1 MERLTVQDKKAILI
15 SSLKSRYKLQYDAIQ
30 PIPYIKDRLYC
41 VDKVFVEGGTEIYIV
56 KGATKEIEGTWVR
69 VDSYKDI
76 FTDPRMKAKRRIIEA
91 EPGYGKSTVTLQL
104 AYDWCNGVKDSPFK
118 DVEILILLRLRQLN
132 SKISIYQAIKLFLAP
147 NDPRIKSSDIKN
159 IIESCSSVKVLLD
172 GYDEFPDRDEAT
184 GSDVGRIIT
193 SNLFGNIDVTLTTRY
208 LPKDYDKSNTKYVRL
223 VGFDEKARDQYIRK
237 AVGKDE
243 ESVAKIKRDLKANP
257 ILDDLCQVPLLFA
270 MFSHMTHEKTHFHKF
285 KSVTGFFRYMIKC
298 FHSHQ
303 RNKSLDQHT
312 KEHMSEHEMEHDEL
326 SKVAYEG
333 LCGENQ
339 QLSWRKD
346 GLCTRLGKGF
356 CQHYIAVGILV
367 EEEVCAETNGQTSA
381 TDIQTKTDLRFY
393 HKLFCEWFACFRLVE
408 IVAATRNAYE
418 LKNVLDKLD
427 PFNLQYLYRF
437 TCGISPAVG
446 KRIIEYLKSREGG
459 DKFAILCILEQ
470 TGEVDG
476 IKDTVRDLCSQRVEI
491 YSSDSKLLQRST
503 IQLLEIAS
511 RFDIPISCVYL
522 SRCSPRVDESGLNLI
537 LRSGLSLSILSSL
550 QKLEIYDSYRRL
562 TNEELAAILSY
573 SSQCTSL
580 KELQFDAYDLPDTI
594 PVGSIPSSLKSR
606 NVKVW
611 KQRDY
616 GFYHRLN
623 LQTGLWQECD
633 SRGDVLVEE
642 TTNDDDG
649 GDDDGGDGGD
659 DDKRDEDT
667 VDVTTSHINQ
677 ATESRTTP
685 DVKYLN

>member
-56 KGATKEIEGTWVR
+56 EGARKEKEGPWVR
-69 VDSYKDI
+69 VGSYKDI
-76 FTDPRMKAKRRIIEA
+76 FTDPRMNAKRRIIEA
-91 EPGYGKSTVTLQL
+91 EAGYGKSTVTLQL

-172 GYDEFPDRDEAT
+172 GYDEFPDRDGAT

-208 LPKDYDKSNTKYVRL
+208 LPKSYDKSNTKYVRL
-223 VGFDEKARDQYIRK
+223 VGFDEKAREQYIRK
-237 AVGKDE
+237 AVTGEDE
-243 ESVAKIKRDLKANP
+243 ESVDKIKHDLKANP

-270 MFSHMTHEKTHFHKF
+270 MFSHMTHEKTHFQKF

-298 FHSHQ
+298 FHSHK
-303 RNKSLDQHT
+303 RNKSLDQHA
-312 KEHMSEHEMEHDEL
+312 KEHMSEHESEHEEL
-326 SKVAYEG
+326 SKVAFEG
-333 LCGENQ
+333 LCGENK

-346 GLCTRLGKGF
+346 GLCTRLGQGF

-367 EEEVCAETNGQTSA
+367 EEEVSAETNEHISTA
-381 TDIQTKTDLRFY
+381 DIQTRTDLRFY
-393 HKLFCEWFACFRLVE
+393 HQLFCEWFACFRLVE
-408 IVAATRNAYE
+408 VAAATGNVSE
-418 LKNVLDKLD
+418 LKNVLDKVD

-446 KRIIEYLKSREGG
+446 KRIIEYLKSRKDG

-476 IKDTVRDLCSQRVEI
+476 IKDTVRDLCSSHVYI
-491 YSSDSKLLQRST
+491 NGKSYSRLLQRST
-503 IQLLEIAS
+503 IQLLEIGA
-511 RFDIPISCVYL
+511 RYDIPISCVNL
-522 SRCSPRVDESGLNLI
+522 EDCSPRVDESGLNLI
-537 LRSGLSLSILSSL
+537 LQSGLSFSILSSL
-550 QKLEIYDSYRRL
+550 QELDIYDCNRRL

-580 KELQFDAYDLPDTI
+580 KKLLFQWYDLPDTI

-611 KQRDY
+611 HDQVIGSR
-616 GFYHRLN
+616 RLN
-623 LQTGLWQECD
+623 LQTGLWQAYD
-633 SRGDVLVEE
+633 TWGNPLVEE
-642 TTNDDDG
+642 DDSESSSSNDDT
-649 GDDDGGDGGD
+649 
-659 DDKRDEDT
+659 DEE
-667 VDVTTSHINQ
+667 VRISNISVSVCLILSYIPYVNN
-677 ATESRTTP
+677 SSSS
-685 DVKYLN
+685 

>member
-41 VDKVFVEGGTEIYIV
+41 VDKVFVEGGTEINID
-56 KGATKEIEGTWVR
+56 KGERKEKEGPWVR

-91 EPGYGKSTVTLQL
+91 EAGYGKSTVTLQL
-104 AYDWCNGVKDSPFK
+104 AYDWCNEVKDSPLK

-172 GYDEFPDRDEAT
+172 GYDEFPDRDGTT

-193 SNLFGNIDVTLTTRY
+193 RNLFGNIDVTLTTRY

-237 AVGKDE
+237 AVTGEDE
-243 ESVAKIKRDLKANP
+243 ESVANIKRALKENP
-257 ILDDLCQVPLLFA
+257 ILDDLCQVPLLFV
-270 MFSHMTHEKTHFHKF
+270 MFSHMTHEKTHLQKL
-285 KSVTGFFRYMIKC
+285 KSVTSFFRYMIKC
-298 FHSHQ
+298 FHSHM
-303 RNKSLDQHT
+303 RNKSLDKHA
-312 KEHMSEHEMEHDEL
+312 KEHMSEYESEHNEL
-326 SKVAYEG
+326 SKVAFEG
-333 LCGENQ
+333 LCGKNK

-346 GLCTRLGKGF
+346 GLCTRLGQEF

-367 EEEVCAETNGQTSA
+367 EEEVSAETNEQAST

-393 HKLFCEWFACFRLVE
+393 HQLFCEWFACFRLVE
-408 IVAATRNAYE
+408 VVAATRNASE
-418 LKNVLDKLD
+418 LKKVLDKVD

-437 TCGISPAVG
+437 TCGISSAVG
-446 KRIIEYLKSREGG
+446 KRIIEYLKSRKDG

-470 TGEVDG
+470 TVEVDG
-476 IKDTVRDLCSQRVEI
+476 IKDTVRDLCSKDVCI
-491 YSSDSKLLQRST
+491 KFDDSKLLQRST

-522 SRCSPRVDESGLNLI
+522 DRCSPRVDESGLSLI
-537 LRSGLSLSILSSL
+537 LEFGLSLSILSSL
-550 QKLEIYDSYRRL
+550 QELRIWDNNRSL

-573 SSQCTSL
+573 SSHCTSL
-580 KELQFDAYDLPDTI
+580 KELVFEYYVLTDTI
-594 PVGSIPSSLKSR
+594 PVGSIPLSLKSR

-611 KQRDY
+611 KTFDNR
-616 GFYHRLN
+616 RLN
-623 LQTGLWQECD
+623 LQTGLWQRCD
-633 SRGDVLVEE
+633 GNGNVGLKGLFDRVR
-642 TTNDDDG
+642 
-649 GDDDGGDGGD
+649 
-659 DDKRDEDT
+659 KRLGFD
-667 VDVTTSHINQ
+667 
-677 ATESRTTP
+677 
-685 DVKYLN
+685 

>member
-15 SSLKSRYKLQYDAIQ
+15 SSLKNRYKLQYDAIQ
-30 PIPYIKDRLYC
+30 PIPYVKDRLYC

-56 KGATKEIEGTWVR
+56 KGATKEKEGPWVR

-91 EPGYGKSTVTLQL
+91 EAGYGKSTVTLQL
-104 AYDWCNGVKDSPFK
+104 AYDWCNEVKDSPFK

-172 GYDEFPDRDEAT
+172 GYDEFPDRDGAT

-193 SNLFGNIDVTLTTRY
+193 RNLFGNIDVTLTTRY

-237 AVGKDE
+237 AVTGEDE
-243 ESVAKIKRDLKANP
+243 ESVAKIKRALKANP
-257 ILDDLCQVPLLFA
+257 ILDDICKVPLLFV
-270 MFSHMTHEKTHFHKF
+270 MFSHMTHEKTHFQKF

-298 FHSHQ
+298 FHSHM
-303 RNKSLDQHT
+303 RNKSLDQHA

-326 SKVAYEG
+326 SKVAFEC

-346 GLCTRLGKGF
+346 GLCTRLGQGF

-367 EEEVCAETNGQTSA
+367 EEEVFAETNEQTST
-381 TDIQTKTDLRFY
+381 TDIQTRTDLRFY
-393 HKLFCEWFACFRLVE
+393 HQLFCEWFACFRLVE
-408 IVAATRNAYE
+408 VVAATRNASE
-418 LKNVLDKLD
+418 LKNVLDKVD

-446 KRIIEYLKSREGG
+446 KKIIEYLKSRKDG

-476 IKDTVRDLCSQRVEI
+476 IKATVKDLCSKRVVI
-491 YSSDSKLLQRST
+491 RYDDSKLLQRST

-511 RFDIPISCVYL
+511 RFDIPISCMNLVY
-522 SRCSPRVDESGLNLI
+522 CSPRVDESGLNLI
-537 LRSGLSLSILSSL
+537 LKSGLSLSILSSL
-550 QKLEIYDSYRRL
+550 QKLWIGDNKRRL

-580 KELQFDAYDLPDTI
+580 KELRFGLYDLPDTI

-606 NVKVW
+606 DVKVW
-611 KQRDY
+611 DY
-616 GFYHRLN
+616 YGSCRLN
-623 LQTGLWQECD
+623 LQTGLWQACD
-633 SRGDVLVEE
+633 MSGNLPGEE
-642 TTNDDDG
+642 GYIEPISSVDDADEEDYIEPSSSE
-649 GDDDGGDGGD
+649 DDT
-659 DDKRDEDT
+659 DEEVTFLKLLYLLEEQQT
-667 VDVTTSHINQ
+667 V
-677 ATESRTTP
+677 
-685 DVKYLN
+685 

>member
-30 PIPYIKDRLYC
+30 PIPYVKDRLYC
-41 VDKVFVEGGTEIYIV
+41 VDKIFVEGGTEIYIV
-56 KGATKEIEGTWVR
+56 KGATKEIEGPWVR

-91 EPGYGKSTVTLQL
+91 EAGYGKSTVTLQL
-104 AYDWCNGVKDSPFK
+104 AYDWCNGVKESPFK

-159 IIESCSSVKVLLD
+159 IIEGCTSVKVLLD
-172 GYDEFPDRDEAT
+172 GYDEFPDRDGVT

-193 SNLFGNIDVTLTTRY
+193 SNLFEDIDVTLTTRY
-208 LPKDYDKSNTKYVRL
+208 CPNDYDKSNTKFVRL

-237 AVGKDE
+237 AVTGEDE
-243 ESVAKIKRDLKANP
+243 ESVASIKRALKENP

-270 MFSHMTHEKTHFHKF
+270 MFSHMTHEKKHFQTF
-285 KSVTGFFRYMIKC
+285 KSVTDFFRYMIKC
-298 FHSHQ
+298 FNSHK
-303 RNKSLDQHT
+303 RNKSLDKHA
-312 KEHMSEHEMEHDEL
+312 KEHMSEHGSEHDEL
-326 SKVAYEG
+326 SKVAFEG
-333 LCGENQ
+333 LCRENK

-346 GLCTRLGKGF
+346 GLCTRLGQGF

-367 EEEVCAETNGQTSA
+367 EEEVSAETNEQAST
-381 TDIQTKTDLRFY
+381 TDLQIKTDLRFY
-393 HKLFCEWFACFRLVE
+393 HQLFCEWFACYRLVE
-408 IVAATRNAYE
+408 VVAATRNASE
-418 LKNVLDKLD
+418 LKKVLDKVD

-437 TCGISPAVG
+437 TCGISPVVG
-446 KRIIEYLKSREGG
+446 KRIIEYLQIRGDG

-476 IKDTVRDLCSQRVEI
+476 IKDTVRDLCSKTVHI
-491 YSSDSKLLQRST
+491 WSDNSKLLQRST

-511 RFDIPISCVYL
+511 RFDIPISCVDLY
-522 SRCSPRVDESGLNLI
+522 SCSPRVDESGMNLI
-537 LRSGLSLSILSSL
+537 LESGLSLSILSSL
-550 QKLEIYDSYRRL
+550 QKLWIQDFDRIL

-580 KELQFDAYDLPDTI
+580 KELQFECFVLPATI

-611 KQRDY
+611 NY
-616 GFYHRLN
+616 GAVDDCRLN
-623 LQTGLWQECD
+623 LQTGRLATGGEIYQE
-633 SRGDVLVEE
+633 RRVTEP
-642 TTNDDDG
+642 
-649 GDDDGGDGGD
+649 
-659 DDKRDEDT
+659 T
-667 VDVTTSHINQ
+667 VHRKMI
-677 ATESRTTP
+677 RM
-685 DVKYLN
+685 KK